1 MIYNYERNKDK
12 KIPVRIRQE
21 REISGLTQDL
31 LAEKIGLSR
40 QTLINYESG
49 KSPVP
54 IDVIL
59 KMCEVFGCEAEYLLC
74 ASDQRN
80 RVNTDLCRAT
90 RLSEKA
96 VENILDLNRGT
107 KPLIG
112 DLRTEELKTFENLIC
127 NPNFRF
133 LLKSI
138 ANYKSKYL
146 NFIKEKSIAKKNELK
161 LSNYNYDE
169 DISELKNKLDF
180 ALFQLQQDF
189 VTLVNTSDE
198 D

>member
-49 KSPVP
+49 KSSVP

-112 DLRTEELKTFENLIC
+112 DLRTEDIKTLDKILSNKELKY
-127 NPNFRF
+127 
-133 LLKSI
+133 LLRAISDYR
-138 ANYKSKYL
+138 N
-146 NFIKEKSIAKKNELK
+146 NKESDKDS
-161 LSNYNYDE
+161 
-169 DISELKNKLDF
+169 
-180 ALFQLQQDF
+180 QDF
-189 VTLVNTSDE
+189 ELFKLQKRFINLVNNFD
-198 D
+198 DKN

>member
-21 REISGLTQDL
+21 REISGLTQGVL
-31 LAEKIGLSR
+31 SEKIGLSR

-80 RVNTDLCRAT
+80 RVNTDLCEAT

-107 KPLIG
+107 KPLVG
-112 DLRTEELKTFENLIC
+112 DSRTENIKTLDKILSNKELKY
-127 NPNFRF
+127 
-133 LLKSI
+133 LLEAILDYRNSI
-138 ANYKSKYL
+138 TNKH
-146 NFIKEKSIAKKNELK
+146 
-161 LSNYNYDE
+161 SNKDSQ
-169 DISELKNKLDF
+169 D
-180 ALFQLQQDF
+180 FQLFKLQKRF
-189 VTLVNTSDE
+189 ISLVNNLD
-198 D
+198 DKN

>member
-31 LAEKIGLSR
+31 LSEKIGLSR

-80 RVNTDLCRAT
+80 RVNTDLCEAT
-90 RLSEKA
+90 KLSEKA

-112 DLRTEELKTFENLIC
+112 DLRTENIKTLDKILSNIDL
-127 NPNFRF
+127 
-133 LLKSI
+133 
-138 ANYKSKYL
+138 KYL
-146 NFIKEKSIAKKNELK
+146 LQA
-161 LSNYNYDE
+161 
-169 DISELKNKLDF
+169 ISDYRNNKQSDKDS
-180 ALFQLQQDF
+180 QDF
-189 VTLVNTSDE
+189 ELFKLQKRFISLVNNLD
-198 D
+198 DKN

>member
-112 DLRTEELKTFENLIC
+112 DLRTEDIKALDKILSNKELKY
-127 NPNFRF
+127 
-133 LLKSI
+133 LLRAISDYR
-138 ANYKSKYL
+138 N
-146 NFIKEKSIAKKNELK
+146 NKESDKDS
-161 LSNYNYDE
+161 
-169 DISELKNKLDF
+169 
-180 ALFQLQQDF
+180 QDF
-189 VTLVNTSDE
+189 ELFKLQKRFINLVNNFD
-198 D
+198 DKN

>member
-31 LAEKIGLSR
+31 LSEKIGLSR

-80 RVNTDLCRAT
+80 RVNTDLCEAT
-90 RLSEKA
+90 KLSEKA

-112 DLRTEELKTFENLIC
+112 DLRTENIKTLDKILSNKDL
-127 NPNFRF
+127 
-133 LLKSI
+133 
-138 ANYKSKYL
+138 KYL
-146 NFIKEKSIAKKNELK
+146 LQA
-161 LSNYNYDE
+161 
-169 DISELKNKLDF
+169 ISDYRNNKQSDKDS
-180 ALFQLQQDF
+180 QDF
-189 VTLVNTSDE
+189 ELFKLQKRFINLVNNLD
-198 D
+198 DKN

>member
-1 MIYNYERNKDK
+1 MIYNYEKNKDK

-31 LAEKIGLSR
+31 LSERIGLSR
-40 QTLINYESG
+40 QTLINYEAG

-80 RVNTDLCRAT
+80 RVNTDLCEAT

-112 DLRTEELKTFENLIC
+112 DLRTENIKTLDKI
-127 NPNFRF
+127 
-133 LLKSI
+133 LSDKDL
-138 ANYKSKYL
+138 KYL
-146 NFIKEKSIAKKNELK
+146 LQAISDYRNSIT
-161 LSNYNYDE
+161 
-169 DISELKNKLDF
+169 NKQSDKDS
-180 ALFQLQQDF
+180 QDF
-189 VTLVNTSDE
+189 ELFKLQKRFISLVNNLD
-198 D
+198 DKN

>member
-1 MIYNYERNKDK
+1 MIYNYEKNRDK

-31 LAEKIGLSR
+31 LSEKIGLSR
-40 QTLINYESG
+40 QTLINYEAG
-49 KSPVP
+49 RSPVP

-80 RVNTDLCRAT
+80 RVNTDLCEAT
-90 RLSEKA
+90 KLSEKA

-112 DLRTEELKTFENLIC
+112 DLRTENIKTLDKILSD
-127 NPNFRF
+127 RD
-133 LLKSI
+133 L
-138 ANYKSKYL
+138 KYL
-146 NFIKEKSIAKKNELK
+146 LQA
-161 LSNYNYDE
+161 
-169 DISELKNKLDF
+169 ISDYRNNKQSDKDS
-180 ALFQLQQDF
+180 QDF
-189 VTLVNTSDE
+189 ELFKLQNRFISLVNNLD
-198 D
+198 DKN

>member
-1 MIYNYERNKDK
+1 MIYNYEKNKDK

-31 LAEKIGLSR
+31 LSEKIGLSR

-80 RVNTDLCRAT
+80 RVTTDLCEAT

-107 KPLIG
+107 KPLVG
-112 DLRTEELKTFENLIC
+112 DSRTENIKTLDKILSD
-127 NPNFRF
+127 RD
-133 LLKSI
+133 L
-138 ANYKSKYL
+138 KYL
-146 NFIKEKSIAKKNELK
+146 LQA
-161 LSNYNYDE
+161 
-169 DISELKNKLDF
+169 ISDYRNNKQSDKDS
-180 ALFQLQQDF
+180 QDF
-189 VTLVNTSDE
+189 ELFKLQKRFISLVNNLD
-198 D
+198 DKN

>member
-31 LAEKIGLSR
+31 LSEKIGLSR

-80 RVNTDLCRAT
+80 RVNTDLCEAT

-107 KPLIG
+107 KPLVG
-112 DLRTEELKTFENLIC
+112 DSRT
-127 NPNFRF
+127 
-133 LLKSI
+133 
-138 ANYKSKYL
+138 
-146 NFIKEKSIAKKNELK
+146 
-161 LSNYNYDE
+161 
-169 DISELKNKLDF
+169 
-180 ALFQLQQDF
+180 
-189 VTLVNTSDE
+189 
-198 D
+198 

>member
-1 MIYNYERNKDK
+1 MIYNYEKNKDK

-31 LAEKIGLSR
+31 LSEKIGLSR

-80 RVNTDLCRAT
+80 RVTTDLCEAT
-90 RLSEKA
+90 KLSEKA

-107 KPLIG
+107 KPLVG
-112 DLRTEELKTFENLIC
+112 DSRTENIKTLDKILSNKDLKYLLQAISDYKNLIS
-127 NPNFRF
+127 NKNFD
-133 LLKSI
+133 KDS
-138 ANYKSKYL
+138 
-146 NFIKEKSIAKKNELK
+146 
-161 LSNYNYDE
+161 
-169 DISELKNKLDF
+169 
-180 ALFQLQQDF
+180 QDF
-189 VTLVNTSDE
+189 ELFKLQKRFISLVNNLD
-198 D
+198 DKN